1 MNASCQSPVAI
12 YQMDY
17 VWNTRIRAYID
28 YIVPGTF
35 AGCTN
40 SDSLL
45 YSQLLCLYSSSDC
58 SAILMKYM
66 KNSYLYNV
74 EIPVWFEPKLLIY
87 NSTLSRFPMN
97 ASISTLVEEL
107 MIEQWNPLYS
117 YETFYSQCSPDYCS
131 YTQKTRVNTIL
142 NVATMLLSMLGGL
155 TISLRLFIPLM
166 MKMIYKVI
174 EIISHRQ
181 QNEQIRI
188 SRCTQLKLAIRNLF
202 TYIWKNLRNLNI
214 FSKRQL
220 GGNHDR
226 ETILFI
232 GKWTTRLY
240 LSLFTLGLCVL
251 TLYTILQPSTLI
263 KTFHQPSLNTYKQLI
278 ITYNNNF
285 KCSCSNITSKYE
297 QFIEITPVF
306 HQV

>member
-1 MNASCQSPVAI
+1 
-12 YQMDY
+12 MDY

-107 MIEQWNPLYS
+107 MIEQWN
-117 YETFYSQCSPDYCS
+117 
-131 YTQKTRVNTIL
+131 
-142 NVATMLLSMLGGL
+142 
-155 TISLRLFIPLM
+155 
-166 MKMIYKVI
+166 
-174 EIISHRQ
+174 
-181 QNEQIRI
+181 QIGR
-188 SRCTQLKLAIRNLF
+188 A
-202 TYIWKNLRNLNI
+202 
-214 FSKRQL
+214 
-220 GGNHDR
+220 H
-226 ETILFI
+226 
-232 GKWTTRLY
+232 
-240 LSLFTLGLCVL
+240 V
-251 TLYTILQPSTLI
+251 
-263 KTFHQPSLNTYKQLI
+263 
-278 ITYNNNF
+278 
-285 KCSCSNITSKYE
+285 
-297 QFIEITPVF
+297 
-306 HQV
+306 